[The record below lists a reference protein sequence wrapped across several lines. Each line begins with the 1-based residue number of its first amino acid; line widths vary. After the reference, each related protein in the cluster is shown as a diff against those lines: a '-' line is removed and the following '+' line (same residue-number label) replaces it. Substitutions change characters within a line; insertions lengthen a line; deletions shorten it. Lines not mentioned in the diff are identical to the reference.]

1 MSSNKSS
8 HRPEAES
15 SKTAIWIPAWHEL
28 DQSLMVGLR
37 QKYYFFDQL
46 PAEFATGD
54 CDLMFFNGLAPGS
67 NCDIRFAK
75 VTSIV
80 HPTLGEILRVDT
92 MGLDYILYPADGEEV
107 VLDAEEN
114 PGSVLSGLDD
124 PIAAWTLQVLLEEVS
139 QPIADLA

>member
-1 MSSNKSS
+1 MSSNESS
-8 HRPEAES
+8 HPPEAQS
-15 SKTAIWIPAWHEL
+15 TKTAIWIPAWHEL

-37 QKYYFFDQL
+37 QKYFFFDQL
-46 PAEFATGD
+46 PADFATSN
-54 CDLMFFNGLAPGS
+54 CDLIFFNGLSPGS

-80 HPTLGEILRVDT
+80 HPALGEILRVDS

-114 PGSVLSGLDD
+114 PGTVLSGLDD
-124 PIAAWTLQVLLEEVS
+124 LIEDWTLQVLLEEVS
-139 QPIADLA
+139 EPIADLA